1 MAALLCVRQRGSQLA
16 HAIRRAKLSRRKK
29 WAVRGQRAC
38 TRAPPMGYY
47 FASRISIQ
55 RLPPGAAG
63 AIDSPK
69 GSQRHCCAAQ
79 IAAAGPHGSAAISA
93 RTLPSSTS
101 SPPQRGCPQFSRGSY
116 TCAYGMCS
124 QQRRHADAAAAGG
137 RCTLMEGG
145 HAHLFAYA
153 CTRRCAVCAVRAALQ

>member
-47 FASRISIQ
+47 FASRRSIQ
-55 RLPPGAAG
+55 LLPPGAVG
-63 AIDSPK
+63 AIAHRNSA
-69 GSQRHCCAAQ
+69 RV
-79 IAAAGPHGSAAISA
+79 SAARHRLLLPAHRGRQPYQRALYHRLYRLDRSDFAHCSA
-93 RTLPSSTS
+93 
-101 SPPQRGCPQFSRGSY
+101 GGSY
-116 TCAYGMCS
+116 MRIRDVYC
-124 QQRRHADAAAAGG
+124 QQRRHAVATAAGA
-137 RCTLMEGG
+137 RCTLIEGG
-145 HAHLFAYA
+145 HAHRFACA